1 MAQRDSAM
9 LDDALAG
16 LRTLAAPARLDG
28 IDDAVI
34 GGLHLHLHERATA
47 RRSLSLACAVAVVV
61 GLGGGAAFPTR
72 AAHADA
78 TLLELP
84 ASAPSRLLGE

>member
-1 MAQRDSAM
+1 MAHRDSDR
-9 LDDALAG
+9 LDDALAS
-16 LRTLAAPARLDG
+16 LRALAAPAQLAT
-28 IDDAVI
+28 IDEGVI
-34 GGLHLHLHERATA
+34 GGLRTHVQERATV

-72 AAHADA
+72 AANADA